1 MQPAQEFEEAH
12 ESRVPYLE
20 VVRRV
25 QGRQQ
30 PRNRITGHA
39 YDWSADAP
47 YRHYDH
53 YPLQNAL
60 RDFIVTYKTLGFRKV
75 LVRLTISGV
84 TGAVI
89 RREIG
94 GRYETC
100 WRELSR
106 G

>member
-1 MQPAQEFEEAH
+1 MQPAQKFEEAH

-30 PRNRITGHA
+30 PRTRITGNA

-53 YPLQNAL
+53 YRRQNPL
-60 RDFIVTYKTLGFRKV
+60 RDFIVTYKTPGFRKV
-75 LVRLTISGV
+75 LMRLTISGI
-84 TGAVI
+84 TGEVI
-89 RREIG
+89 RRVIKRRHES
-94 GRYETC
+94 Y
-100 WRELSR
+100 WREM
-106 G
+106 